1 MRDVLIIAAQID
13 EQTGGLILDGL
24 GGSIGGRGTY
34 HEVKEAGKEMVEV
47 VMPVGKHREVG
58 EGEENLCEYLLV
70 SSQPENTNCV
80 KNEASCN
87 NDALHCIAY
96 AG

>member
-24 GGSIGGRGTY
+24 GGSVRGRGTDQ
-34 HEVKEAGKEMVEV
+34 EVQETGEKMVEV

-58 EGEENLCEYLLV
+58 EGEENLCEYLRI
-70 SSQPENTNCV
+70 SSQPENTISV
-80 KNEASCN
+80 K
-87 NDALHCIAY
+87 I
-96 AG
+96 